1 MHNLKWIYSFAK
13 KASNVEIR
21 LETMAVYVAL
31 KGQDILI
38 QKTVWIYVK
47 SMILK
52 YDYQKNSSFGYL

>member
-1 MHNLKWIYSFAK
+1 MHNLNEFTPLQK

-31 KGQDILI
+31 KRRDILI
-38 QKTVWIYVK
+38 QKTVWFYVK

-52 YDYQKNSSFGYL
+52 YDYQENSSFGYL